1 MTPQHQIRTTT
12 TPLTDVVGEGPFE
25 AVEDEPAFLPGLDL
39 ASHLHQVAL
48 THLLCEDD
56 LVAGVHAVA
65 RRLDVGAQV
74 ELLLPYGQVAGHRAG
89 LEPAEHGRLT
99 VRTCLDFIL
108 QPDWFLMKLA
118 VLIKRKVW
126 KCFIFGILSMKRWT
140 VLWWCSHT
148 GLHSTLVW
156 KWATVNVL
164 NTPPPPP
171 AAHVCK
177 ILPCLQQTGWII
189 FHFSTMQT
197 QLSLILLTWE
207 KFLAL
212 ILTSFST
219 SCCRWKVSSCSL
231 FSASSLLLLSSSSIC
246 RRAMLSRSWRRA
258 LSLNIFLICARASQ
272 PTAARTQL
280 DIHTFM
286 YVFPCWELLATV
298 QLHQTHPL
306 FKQKPFSYLENRSTL
321 WTETQTDTST
331 HRPKSRNKIGMKA
344 QKQACTLTLILTLR
358 PWAYVFN
365 VLSWENSG
373 FTSVL
378 FISSVFPSLLFFPY
392 ISCI

>member
-1 MTPQHQIRTTT
+1 MSQRFQALIGNLNVPASNYSENCRVTTMTPQHQIRTTT

-156 KWATVNVL
+156 KWSTVNVL
-164 NTPPPPP
+164 NTPSPHPQQHMCVKSC
-171 AAHVCK
+171 HV
-177 ILPCLQQTGWII
+177 
-189 FHFSTMQT
+189 FSRRV
-197 QLSLILLTWE
+197 E
-207 KFLAL
+207 
-212 ILTSFST
+212 SFST
-219 SCCRWKVSSCSL
+219 FPPCR
-231 FSASSLLLLSSSSIC
+231 
-246 RRAMLSRSWRRA
+246 
-258 LSLNIFLICARASQ
+258 LN
-272 PTAARTQL
+272 
-280 DIHTFM
+280 
-286 YVFPCWELLATV
+286 
-298 QLHQTHPL
+298 
-306 FKQKPFSYLENRSTL
+306 
-321 WTETQTDTST
+321 
-331 HRPKSRNKIGMKA
+331 
-344 QKQACTLTLILTLR
+344 
-358 PWAYVFN
+358 
-365 VLSWENSG
+365 
-373 FTSVL
+373 
-378 FISSVFPSLLFFPY
+378 
-392 ISCI
+392 